1 MSRPKTKRDH
11 RLALPAVLV
20 PLLRVWW
27 EGQGTPTTGPVFPV
41 PAGLRKQGKT
51 SYAWHLRDALW
62 KAGIVRP
69 LDGFEHAHAAWRAFV
84 EADEARTAEAK
95 SAKKARPWAERRAA
109 RSRDRGGRG
118 KGTGLSPN
126 PVGLVRA
133 EAARLSQLQ
142 TPVQYRARCERAER
156 AASDGARGAQE
167 HDDAHGLRAARA
179 ARRAG
184 DAERCDA
191 HPRSGSAA
199 AVCFGLSLQNSEEV
213 GAPRRIRTYDPR
225 IRSPMLYPAEL
236 GARRN
241 AIQVRGARAVK

>member
-1 MSRPKTKRDH
+1 MSRPKTKRID

-95 SAKKARPWAERRAA
+95 SAKKSRPWAERRAA
-109 RSRDRGGRG
+109 KVAIDAAEE
-118 KGTGLSPN
+118 KA
-126 PVGLVRA
+126 RA
-133 EAARLSQLQ
+133 CCLIQSGSSELKPLDFHSFRRQFNTAL
-142 TPVQYRARCERAER
+142 
-156 AASDGARGAQE
+156 AASGLNVQQAMALAGHKSTTTHMAYVQLAQHGALE
-167 HDDAHGLRAARA
+167 T
-179 ARRAG
+179 
-184 DAERCDA
+184 
-191 HPRSGSAA
+191 PSAA
-199 AVCFGLSLQNSEEV
+199 MPTRVQA
-213 GAPRRIRTYDPR
+213 APLPFALASRSKTARKSARPSRRI
-225 IRSPMLYPAEL
+225 
-236 GARRN
+236 
-241 AIQVRGARAVK
+241 